1 MAPPSRIDTSP
12 APGTLPSVPAESA
25 LKKTPLHAE
34 HVRLGAKMVDFGG
47 WSMPVQYT
55 GIIDE
60 HHAVRSQL
68 GVFDISH
75 MGQFFAE
82 GPETE
87 AWLNRLLTNNVQRL
101 AVGECQYTF
110 LLNDQGGVIDDL
122 IVYRTAAD
130 RYLLVVNAA
139 KIDEDFAWM
148 KAHAPGGVQFENR
161 SDQFAG
167 IAVQGP
173 KSAQLFDAFF
183 GGRHS
188 RPARNEILVIAIE
201 GQPYFIA
208 RTGYTGEDGFEVFCP
223 ADRAVKS
230 WNDIL
235 RKGGEFGIKPCGL
248 GARDT
253 LRLEMCFPLNG
264 SDLAPDKTPIEAGLS
279 IFVDLQK
286 ADFIGRETLVRQRQE
301 GVKRRLVPFKMSGAS
316 PPPRSHY
323 AIYKDGQQIAETTS
337 GSLSPTLKIGIGM
350 AYIPTAYAR
359 INEQIEIDIRGRRF
373 PATIEKKPL
382 HRASKT
388 S

>member
-1 MAPPSRIDTSP
+1 
-12 APGTLPSVPAESA
+12 VPAEST

-60 HHAVRSQL
+60 HHAVRTQL

-82 GPETE
+82 GPGAE
-87 AWLNRLLTNNVQRL
+87 AWLNRMLTNNVQRL
-101 AVGECQYTF
+101 SVGECQYTF
-110 LLNDQGGVIDDL
+110 LLNNEGGVIDDL
-122 IVYRTAAD
+122 IVYRTAPE
-130 RYLLVVNAA
+130 RYLLVVNAG

-148 KAHAPGGVQFENR
+148 KAHLPEGIHFENQ
-161 SDQFAG
+161 SDAYAG

-183 GGRHS
+183 GGKHS
-188 RPARNEILVIAIE
+188 RPARNEILALRID
-201 GQPYFIA
+201 GLPYFIA

-223 ADRAVKS
+223 AERAVRS

-235 RKGGEFGIKPCGL
+235 RKGKEFGIKPCGL

-286 ADFIGRETLVRQRQE
+286 PEFIGRETLALQRKE
-301 GVKRRLVPFKMSGAS
+301 GVKRRLVPFKMAGAS

-323 AIYKDGQQIAETTS
+323 GIYKDGQRIAETTS

-350 AYIPTAYAR
+350 AYIPTAFAR

-373 PATIEKKPL
+373 PAVIEKKPL
-382 HRASKT
+382 HRASET